1 MATTTDIRTR
11 TIMTTP
17 EIPDPAQV
25 LLTWFSPSY
34 PVGAYS
40 HSHGLEAEI
49 AAGRVASGDDLADW
63 LRLVLAQGG
72 GRGDAILLCHAWRA
86 DPAALAELAELAAAL
101 APSAERHRETVAQG
115 AAFARVTAEVW
126 GTDPAPL
133 PYPVAV
139 GAAAARLGLPLGA
152 TVAAFLHGFA
162 ANIVSAAVRFLP
174 LGQTEGQRVLAAL
187 LPVIHAVAAEAQ
199 AAGLDDLGSAAFGA
213 DLSAMAHETM
223 AVRIFRT

>member
-1 MATTTDIRTR
+1 
-11 TIMTTP
+11 MTTP

-25 LLTWFSPSY
+25 LLAWFSPAY

-49 AAGRVASGDDLADW
+49 AAGRVASGDDLYGW
-63 LRLVLAQGG
+63 LRLVLAQGA
-72 GRGDAILLCHAWRA
+72 GRSDAILLCHAWRA
-86 DPAALAELAELAAAL
+86 EPGALAELAELAAAL
-101 APSAERHRETVAQG
+101 APSAERHLETTAQG
-115 AAFARVTAEVW
+115 AAFARVTAEAW

-139 GAAAARLGLPLGA
+139 GAAAARLGLPLQP

-174 LGQTEGQRVLAAL
+174 LGQTEGQRVLARL
-187 LPVIHAVAAEAQ
+187 LPAIGAVAAEAQ
-199 AAGLDDLGSAAFGA
+199 EAELDDLGAAVFGA
-213 DLSAMAHETM
+213 DLAAMEHETM
-223 AVRIFRT
+223 PVRIFRT